1 MRQVIIYAGED
12 GYWVAECPSL
22 PGCISQGGTKEEAI
36 GAISLSAH
44 AKKRSLALEETRE
57 DDTALFIF

>member
-1 MRQVIIYAGED
+1 M
-12 GYWVAECPSL
+12 
-22 PGCISQGGTKEEAI
+22 ISKEEAI

-44 AKKRSLALEETRE
+44 AKKRSFALEETRE